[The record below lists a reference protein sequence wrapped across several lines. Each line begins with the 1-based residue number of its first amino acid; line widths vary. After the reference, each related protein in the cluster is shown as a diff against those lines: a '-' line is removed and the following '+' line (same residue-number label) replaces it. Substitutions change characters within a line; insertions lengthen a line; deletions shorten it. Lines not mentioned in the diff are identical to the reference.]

1 LANFFADNS
10 RDAESRGPR
19 QAGSRPVREVQMMPP
34 DDELRRMAECEALAE
49 KAYNEMYDTRSPAG
63 FYSEM
68 KDCFV
73 EAIGAARR
81 AGRPDEV
88 ERLTKRFE
96 NCKQVYRKQF
106 SMF

>member
-1 LANFFADNS
+1 MTAS
-10 RDAESRGPR
+10 
-19 QAGSRPVREVQMMPP
+19 

-49 KAYNEMYDTRSPAG
+49 KAYNEMYETRFPAG
-63 FYSEM
+63 LYSEM
-68 KDCFV
+68 KDCFI

-88 ERLTKRFE
+88 ERLTRRLE

-106 SMF
+106 ATF